1 MFRRTRQ
8 TSKGNLD
15 SHSLDRGNYQVFAGK
30 GFSGITI
37 EELRLFFLVYIY
49 LDVRNILLT
58 GSQEQTFGGV
68 C

>member
-1 MFRRTRQ
+1 MFRRKRQ

-15 SHSLDRGNYQVFAGK
+15 SLDLGNYQVFAGK

-37 EELRLFFLVYIY
+37 VVLRLFFLVYIY
-49 LDVRNILLT
+49 LDLSNILLK
-58 GSQEQTFGGV
+58 GSQAQTFGGV

>member
-8 TSKGNLD
+8 TSNGNLN
-15 SHSLDRGNYQVFAGK
+15 SLDLGNYQVFAGK

-37 EELRLFFLVYIY
+37 VELKLFFLVYIY
-49 LDVRNILLT
+49 LIVRNILLM
-58 GSQEQTFGGV
+58 GSQAQTFGGV

>member
-1 MFRRTRQ
+1 MFCRTRQ

-15 SHSLDRGNYQVFAGK
+15 SLDLGNYWVSAGK

-37 EELRLFFLVYIY
+37 VELRLFFLVYIY
-49 LDVRNILLT
+49 LDLSNILLT
-58 GSQEQTFGGV
+58 QTFGGV

>member
-8 TSKGNLD
+8 TSKGNLN
-15 SHSLDRGNYQVFAGK
+15 SLDPGNYQVFAGK

-37 EELRLFFLVYIY
+37 VELRLFFLVYIY
-49 LDVRNILLT
+49 LDLSNILLT
-58 GSQEQTFGGV
+58 GSQAQTFGGV